1 MRVQY
6 FQQEMR
12 DNMSVQSLTK
22 RSPQLHTTYGV
33 LFAISGSHL
42 LNDSIQSVVPAM
54 NPIFEESLNLSF
66 AQIGWIA
73 FVLNMTASV
82 MQPAFGYLADKK
94 PTPFLLPI
102 GMFMSMLGV
111 IGFALA
117 PNFYFILASVFF
129 IGIGSAVFH
138 PEGSRVAHMAA
149 GSKRGLAQSIYQ
161 VGGNFGQSLAPVF
174 TALIFVSLGQKGA
187 LLFTSVTI
195 TGIILLTFV
204 SRWYKAQL
212 DQGYFSKKARLDEK
226 KKVRIHPRI
235 KVAMGLLVFLV
246 FARSFYVA
254 GINNFYQ
261 FYLIEDY
268 GLSIRSA
275 QIFVFVF
282 MFAGVLGTF
291 FGGPLAD
298 RFGQRNILFLSMA
311 GAAPLTLALPYLP
324 LILVIPVFFLIGFIL
339 LSSFSV
345 AVVYAQELLPEK
357 VGMVSG
363 LIVGL
368 AFGMGAV
375 GAVLLGALADA
386 YSIRFVMILCSL
398 LPIVGVLTWRLP
410 RDEQI
415 RMMNAE

>member
-1 MRVQY
+1 
-6 FQQEMR
+6 
-12 DNMSVQSLTK
+12 MSATSKVKVS
-22 RSPQLHTTYGV
+22 SPNQRQTVYGI

-54 NPIFEESLNLSF
+54 NPIFEQTLNLSF

-82 MQPAFGYLADKK
+82 MQPVFGYFADKRA
-94 PTPFLLPI
+94 TPFLLPI
-102 GMFMSMLGV
+102 GMFMSMLGL
-111 IGFALA
+111 IGFALS
-117 PNFYFILASVFF
+117 PNFYVILISVFF

-138 PEGSRVAHMAA
+138 PEGSRVAYMAA
-149 GSKRGLAQSIYQ
+149 GTKRGLAQSIYQ
-161 VGGNFGQSLAPVF
+161 VGGNFGQSLAPIF
-174 TALIFVSLGQKGA
+174 TAFIFVPLGQRGA
-187 LLFTSVTI
+187 LLFTLVTM
-195 TGIILLTFV
+195 TGIVLLLNV
-204 SRWYKAQL
+204 SRWYKGQL
-212 DQGYFSKKARLDEK
+212 QEGAFSRKNRAKMDQSAAP
-226 KKVRIHPRI
+226 IHTKI
-235 KVAMGLLVFLV
+235 KIAMGLLVFLV

-268 GLSIRSA
+268 GLTVRHA
-275 QIFVFVF
+275 QLYVFIF

-298 RFGQRNILFLSMA
+298 RFGQRNMIFLSMA
-311 GAAPLTLALPYLP
+311 GAAPLTIILPYVPLP
-324 LILVIPVFFLIGFIL
+324 LIIPIFFIIGFII

-345 AVVYAQELLPEK
+345 TVVYAQELLPKK

-375 GAVLLGALADA
+375 GAVLLGTLADM
-386 YSIRFVMILCSL
+386 YSIRFVMILCGL
-398 LPIVGVLTWRLP
+398 LPLVGILTWLLP
-410 RDEQI
+410 SDEKV
-415 RMMNAE
+415 RELTSSS